1 MANRRMFSKEVAESS
16 RFLKM
21 PMTAQCLYFH
31 LGLNA
36 DDDGV
41 VKAYNV
47 MNMIHSNIDDLEVLQ
62 GRGFVKILDNDYVT
76 YIVHWLKQNQIRAD
90 RRKQSEYRELLI
102 KVIPELELRFISE
115 NSTGNKSRNEGN
127 RNIDDI
133 YSRRV
138 LTDNGQPNDGQMS
151 AKCLSNDGQM
161 SAECLPNDGQMS
173 AKCLSNDSELSAQYS
188 VVQCS
193 LDQFSK
199 EEYSVVQCSE
209 KSSTLTTEE
218 YNILVKEFPKDIVD
232 STIQRARSYK
242 NCTNYETIAQWCKEA
257 YERRKH
263 ITNKPKSSFY
273 YSGHHDY
280 DYESLEKQSLLS
292 GMASE

>member
-41 VKAYNV
+41 VEAYNV

-133 YSRRV
+133 YSRCV
-138 LTDNGQPNDGQMS
+138 LTDNGHPNDGQMS
-151 AKCLSNDGQM
+151 AKRLSNDG
-161 SAECLPNDGQMS
+161 
-173 AKCLSNDSELSAQYS
+173 ELSAQYS

-209 KSSTLTTEE
+209 KSSTLTADE
-218 YNILVKEFPKDIVD
+218 YNIRVKEFPKEIVD
-232 STIQRARSYK
+232 STIQRAQTYK
-242 NCTNYETIAQWCKEA
+242 NCMNYETIAQWCKEA
-257 YERRKH
+257 YERKRH
-263 ITNKPKSSFY
+263 ITSKPKPSFY
-273 YSGHHDY
+273 CSGHHNY
-280 DYESLEKQSLLS
+280 DYKAHESYMLNPR
-292 GMASE
+292 MDSE

>member
-41 VKAYNV
+41 VEAYNV

-138 LTDNGQPNDGQMS
+138 LTEDR
-151 AKCLSNDGQM
+151 K
-161 SAECLPNDGQMS
+161 
-173 AKCLSNDSELSAQYS
+173 S
-188 VVQCS
+188 VV
-193 LDQFSK
+193 
-199 EEYSVVQCSE
+199 
-209 KSSTLTTEE
+209 
-218 YNILVKEFPKDIVD
+218 
-232 STIQRARSYK
+232 
-242 NCTNYETIAQWCKEA
+242 
-257 YERRKH
+257 
-263 ITNKPKSSFY
+263 
-273 YSGHHDY
+273 
-280 DYESLEKQSLLS
+280 
-292 GMASE
+292 

>member
-41 VKAYNV
+41 VEAYNV

-138 LTDNGQPNDGQMS
+138 LTDNGQ
-151 AKCLSNDGQM
+151 
-161 SAECLPNDGQMS
+161 PNDGQMS